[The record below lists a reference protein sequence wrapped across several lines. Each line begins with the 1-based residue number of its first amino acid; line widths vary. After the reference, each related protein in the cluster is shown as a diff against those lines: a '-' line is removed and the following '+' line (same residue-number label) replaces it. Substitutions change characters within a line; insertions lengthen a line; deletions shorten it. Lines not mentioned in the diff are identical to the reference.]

1 MDHEIC
7 PVAASTRHR
16 AQSQPRKIYRS
27 RVAERE
33 RERERRGE
41 RERYVAYVGSDPPM
55 TPMCRAD
62 MEINLNY
69 ELRKSRMPAAA
80 RAAA

>member
-1 MDHEIC
+1 MKSVRSPLPRATEHSLSREKSI
-7 PVAASTRHR
+7 ASGW
-16 AQSQPRKIYRS
+16 P
-27 RVAERE
+27 RE